1 MYIHIYTYL
10 QIDHREKRE
19 NIESTPSFMH
29 TERKRERG
37 RKRRREGRRE
47 GGRERERDRERIGLV
62 KYIESV
68 CLAI

>member
-19 NIESTPSFMH
+19 NIESTPSFIH

-47 GGRERERDRERIGLV
+47 ERREGGREREREKKRETER
-62 KYIESV
+62 ENRSS
-68 CLAI
+68 